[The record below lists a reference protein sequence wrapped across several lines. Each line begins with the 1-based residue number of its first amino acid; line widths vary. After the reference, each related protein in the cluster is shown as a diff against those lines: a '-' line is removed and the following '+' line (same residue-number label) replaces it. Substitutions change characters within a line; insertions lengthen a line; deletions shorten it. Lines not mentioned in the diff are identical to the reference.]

1 MLHNYGKIHHFFNGK
16 INYFLMVMFNS
27 KPLNYQRVT
36 VIINYRNND
45 TQMLHVWNIQLQN
58 WVIFGVNVGKYI
70 IHGASGWILIDSW

>member
-1 MLHNYGKIHHFFNGK
+1 
-16 INYFLMVMFNS
+16 MVMFNS

-70 IHGASGWILIDSW
+70 IHGASGILIDSW